1 MAQNYAGIAV
11 RTGSHLSLLVDYV
24 SFRILIL
31 YQKKSK
37 LLTTVPASAYI
48 QTSKG
53 RLYTGAS

>member
-1 MAQNYAGIAV
+1 MPALPYGTDRVAP
-11 RTGSHLSLLVDYV
+11 LLVDYV

-53 RLYTGAS
+53 RLYTGTS